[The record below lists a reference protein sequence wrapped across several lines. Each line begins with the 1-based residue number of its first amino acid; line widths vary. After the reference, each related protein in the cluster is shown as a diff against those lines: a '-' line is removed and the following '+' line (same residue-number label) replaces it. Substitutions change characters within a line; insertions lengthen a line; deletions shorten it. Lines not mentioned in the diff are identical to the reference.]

1 MDANNQHEAPGNQGP
16 DGGFG
21 GGFAGGSPKSE
32 RGQKRGPGGGSSGG
46 LAIDLSRVYDKLP
59 PHAPEA
65 EMALL
70 GSIILDPFTLA
81 EILPLVSTPDDFYRQ
96 SNATVFRV
104 LKEVYEREPRADLN
118 VVADR
123 LRERNELETIGG
135 AAYLASLAE
144 AVSTPTNAA
153 IYAKIVQTK
162 SRLRK
167 LIGAANQIVHEA
179 MHAGQDEPEEARL
192 LIDRAEQAIFEI
204 ADDDQSADIQKLEE
218 LLKAEFERIADRDA
232 GAVTGLQTG
241 FADLDEPLSGLQQ
254 GEMIIIA
261 ARPSMGKTALALNL
275 AEQIAMGG
283 STPFEPAS
291 DERVPVGV
299 FSLEMSKSSLVQ
311 RLISAYS
318 GVDSH
323 KLRTGQFSQDDL
335 INRITP
341 ACEVLE
347 RAPLYID
354 DSPALSVTALRAR
367 ARRMKQRFGI
377 RCVVVDYLQLLTSP
391 GHGRESRQVE
401 VSAIS
406 RGIKAMARELEL
418 PVICLAQL
426 NRGSEQREGNRPRM
440 SDLRESGSIEQDADV
455 VLLLHREA
463 YYHLSDPTWLEENE
477 ERANEAELIIAKQ
490 RNGPTGSVRLV
501 WDTHTTRF
509 KNRAGYARS
518 DTWAR
523 DEPSGTFEPKPD
535 GHDGLGG
542 IDTMPGAKSGGAN
555 GGVGS
560 AFGNRASSADRA
572 QDNRPFDERVDHG
585 NGPAG
590 NDFLEPDE
598 DTPPW

>member
-1 MDANNQHEAPGNQGP
+1 MDANGQGKPGYRK
-16 DGGFG
+16 DGSDRG
-21 GGFAGGSPKSE
+21 GTP
-32 RGQKRGPGGGSSGG
+32 
-46 LAIDLSRVYDKLP
+46 AIDLSRVYDKLP

-70 GSIILDPFTLA
+70 GSVILDPYTLA
-81 EILPLVSTPDDFYRQ
+81 EILPMVSVPEDFYRQ

-104 LKEVYEREPRADLN
+104 LKEVYEREPQADLN

-123 LRERNELETIGG
+123 LRERGELEAIGG

-144 AVSTPTNAA
+144 AVSTPNNAGL
-153 IYAKIVQTK
+153 YAKLVQTK

-167 LIGAANQIVHEA
+167 LIAAANTIVHEA
-179 MHAGQDEPEEARL
+179 MHAGQEEPEEARQ
-192 LIDRAEQAIFEI
+192 LIDRAEQSIFEI

-218 LLKAEFERIADRDA
+218 LLRAEYERIADRDA
-232 GAVTGLQTG
+232 GGMTGLQTG
-241 FADLDEPLSGLQQ
+241 FADLDEPLSGLQD
-254 GEMIIIA
+254 GEMVIIA

-283 STPFEPAS
+283 STPFAPAG
-291 DERVPVGV
+291 DERIPVGV

-323 KLRTGQFSQDDL
+323 KLRTGAFSQDDL
-335 INRITP
+335 VNRIRP

-377 RCVVVDYLQLLTSP
+377 RCIVVDYLQLLTSP

-406 RGIKAMARELEL
+406 RGIKAMARELNL

-440 SDLRESGSIEQDADV
+440 SDMRESGSIEQDADV

-463 YYHLSDPTWLEENE
+463 YYHLSDPQWMEENE

-490 RNGPTGSVRLV
+490 RNGPTGVVRLV
-501 WDTHTTRF
+501 WDNHTTRF
-509 KNRAGYARS
+509 KNRAGYARN
-518 DTWAR
+518 DTWAK
-523 DEPSGTFEPKPD
+523 DEPAASYEAKPD
-535 GHDGLGG
+535 AAPVGG
-542 IDTMPGAKSGGAN
+542 
-555 GGVGS
+555 GS
-560 AFGNRASSADRA
+560 AFGHRAPTAERA
-572 QDNRPFDERVDHG
+572 ADNRPFDERVDHG
-585 NGPAG
+585 KPEYLDA
-590 NDFLEPDE
+590 DD

>member
-1 MDANNQHEAPGNQGP
+1 MVPCLTNAKGRRMDANNQHEDPGKQGP
-16 DGGFG
+16 T
-21 GGFAGGSPKSE
+21 P
-32 RGQKRGPGGGSSGG
+32 GQTPSGKRGKDAMKGGIA
-46 LAIDLSRVYDKLP
+46 LDLSRIYDKLP
-59 PHAPEA
+59 PNSPEA

-81 EILPLVSTPDDFYRQ
+81 DILPVVSSPDDFYRQ
-96 SNATVFRV
+96 SNQTVFRV
-104 LKEVYEREPRADLN
+104 LKEVFEREPRADLN

-123 LRERNELETIGG
+123 LRERGEMELIGG
-135 AAYLASLAE
+135 TAYLASLAD
-144 AVSTPTNAA
+144 AVSTPSAA
-153 IYAKIVQTK
+153 PIYAKIVQTK

-167 LIGAANQIVHEA
+167 LIGVANQIVHEA
-179 MHAGQDEPEEARL
+179 MHVGQDEPEEARQL
-192 LIDRAEQAIFEI
+192 LDRAEQAIFEI
-204 ADDDQSADIQKLEE
+204 AEDDQTADIQKLEE
-218 LLKAEFERIADRDA
+218 LLRAEFERIADRDK
-232 GAVTGLQTG
+232 GAVTGLKTG
-241 FADLDEPLSGLQQ
+241 FADLDEPLSGLQD

-275 AEQIAMGG
+275 AEQIAMSGR
-283 STPFEPAS
+283 TPFEHDDGS
-291 DERVPVGV
+291 GEVQVPVGV

-323 KLRTGQFSQDDL
+323 KLRTGGFSQDDL
-335 INRITP
+335 VNRIRP
-341 ACEVLE
+341 ACEALE

-367 ARRMKQRFGI
+367 ARRMKQRYGI
-377 RCVVVDYLQLLTSP
+377 RCIVIDYLQLLTSP
-391 GHGRESRQVE
+391 GQGRESRQVE

-406 RGIKAMARELEL
+406 RGIKALARELEV

-463 YYHLSDPTWLEENE
+463 YYHLSDPAWMEENE
-477 ERANEAELIIAKQ
+477 EKANEAELIIAKQ
-490 RNGPTGSVRLV
+490 RNGPTGIVRLV

-518 DTWAR
+518 DAWAR
-523 DEPSGTFEPKPD
+523 DEPTGTFEPKPD
-535 GHDGLGG
+535 GNSGLGG
-542 IDTMPGAKSGGAN
+542 FNSVPGQHGT
-555 GGVGS
+555 GS
-560 AFGNRASSADRA
+560 AFGHRAPTADRA

-585 NGPAG
+585 RPEDAPEY
-590 NDFLEPDE
+590 LEPDD
-598 DTPPW
+598 DTPPWQ

>member
-1 MDANNQHEAPGNQGP
+1 MDANGQGNQGYRK
-16 DGGFG
+16 DGSDG
-21 GGFAGGSPKSE
+21 AGG
-32 RGQKRGPGGGSSGG
+32 RGTP
-46 LAIDLSRVYDKLP
+46 AIDLSRVYDKLP

-70 GSIILDPFTLA
+70 GSVILDPYTLA
-81 EILPLVSTPDDFYRQ
+81 EILPMVSVPEDFYRQ

-104 LKEVYEREPRADLN
+104 LKEVYEREPQADLN

-123 LRERNELETIGG
+123 LRERDELEAIGG

-144 AVSTPTNAA
+144 AVSTPNNAA
-153 IYAKIVQTK
+153 LYARLVQTK

-167 LIGAANQIVHEA
+167 LITAANTIVYDA
-179 MHAGQDEPEEARL
+179 MHAGQDEPEEARQ
-192 LIDRAEQAIFEI
+192 LIDRAEQSIFEI
-204 ADDDQSADIQKLEE
+204 ADDDQTADIQKLEE
-218 LLKAEFERIADRDA
+218 LLRAEFERIADRDA
-232 GAVTGLQTG
+232 GATTGLKTG
-241 FADLDEPLSGLQQ
+241 FADLDEPLSGLQD

-283 STPFEPAS
+283 ATPFAPAG

-323 KLRTGQFSQDDL
+323 KLRTGGFSQDDL
-335 INRITP
+335 VNRIRP

-406 RGIKAMARELEL
+406 RGIKAMARELSV
-418 PVICLAQL
+418 PVVCLAQL

-463 YYHLSDPTWLEENE
+463 YYHLSDPTWMEENE

-490 RNGPTGSVRLV
+490 RNGPTGIVRLV
-501 WDTHTTRF
+501 WDNHTTRF
-509 KNRAGYARS
+509 KNRSGYARN
-518 DTWAR
+518 DTWAK
-523 DEPSGTFEPKPD
+523 DEPVGSFESKPD
-535 GHDGLGG
+535 GL
-542 IDTMPGAKSGGAN
+542 PASN
-555 GGVGS
+555 GSGS
-560 AFGNRASSADRA
+560 AFGNRPSTADRA
-572 QDNRPFDERVDHG
+572 HDNRPFDERVDHG
-585 NGPAG
+585 
-590 NDFLEPDE
+590 EPKYLDADD

>member
-1 MDANNQHEAPGNQGP
+1 MDATHQHETPAKQATNADRSG
-16 DGGFG
+16 
-21 GGFAGGSPKSE
+21 
-32 RGQKRGPGGGSSGG
+32 RGQAGTGI
-46 LAIDLSRVYDKLP
+46 AVDLSRVYDKLP

-70 GSIILDPFTLA
+70 GSIILDPYTLG
-81 EILPLVSTPDDFYRQ
+81 EILPLVASPEDFYRQ
-96 SNATVFRV
+96 SNQAVFRV
-104 LKEVYEREPRADLN
+104 LKEVYEREPKADLN

-123 LRERNELETIGG
+123 LRERGEMEAIGG

-144 AVSTPTNAA
+144 AVSTPSNAT
-153 IYAKIVQTK
+153 IYARLVQTK

-167 LIGAANQIVHEA
+167 LIAAANQIVHEA
-179 MHAGQDEPEEARL
+179 MHAGQDEPEEARQ

-218 LLKAEFERIADRDA
+218 LLRAEFERIADRDS

-241 FADLDEPLSGLQQ
+241 FSDLDEPLSGLQD

-283 STPFEPAS
+283 STPFEPAGE
-291 DERVPVGV
+291 ERVPVGV

-335 INRITP
+335 VSRIRP

-377 RCVVVDYLQLLTSP
+377 RCIVVDYLQLLTSP
-391 GHGRESRQVE
+391 SQGRESRQVE

-406 RGIKAMARELEL
+406 RGIKAMARELSV
-418 PVICLAQL
+418 PVVCLAQL

-463 YYHLSDPTWLEENE
+463 YYHLSDPAWMEENE
-477 ERANEAELIIAKQ
+477 DRANEAELIIAKQ
-490 RNGPTGSVRLV
+490 RNGPTGIVRLV
-501 WDTHTTRF
+501 WDNHTTRF
-509 KNRAGYARS
+509 KNRAGHARG

-523 DEPSGTFEPKPD
+523 DEPAGSFEPKPQA
-535 GHDGLGG
+535 GSTGG
-542 IDTMPGAKSGGAN
+542 YEA
-555 GGVGS
+555 GVGS
-560 AFGNRASSADRA
+560 AFGHRASTAERA
-572 QDNRPFDERVDHG
+572 QDNRPYDERVDHG
-585 NGPAG
+585 RPDAG
-590 NDFLEPDE
+590 GDYLEPDD

>member
-1 MDANNQHEAPGNQGP
+1 MDANGTENLHGRG
-16 DGGFG
+16 DHRKGG
-21 GGFAGGSPKSE
+21 KE
-32 RGQKRGPGGGSSGG
+32 RGGP
-46 LAIDLSRVYDKLP
+46 AIDLSRVYDKLP

-70 GSIILDPFTLA
+70 GSIILDPYTLA
-81 EILPLVSTPDDFYRQ
+81 DVLPLVSVPEDFYRQ

-104 LKEVYEREPRADLN
+104 LKEVYEREPQADLN

-123 LRERNELETIGG
+123 LRERGELETIGG

-144 AVSTPTNAA
+144 AVSTPHNAGM
-153 IYAKIVQTK
+153 YARLVQTK

-167 LIGAANQIVHEA
+167 LISAANQIVHEA
-179 MHAGQDEPEEARL
+179 MHAGQDEPEEARQ
-192 LIDRAEQAIFEI
+192 LIDRAEQSIFEI

-218 LLKAEFERIADRDA
+218 LLRAEYERIADRDA
-232 GAVTGLQTG
+232 GATTGLKTG
-241 FADLDEPLSGLQQ
+241 FSDLDEPLSGLQD

-283 STPFEPAS
+283 ATPFEPAG

-323 KLRTGQFSQDDL
+323 KLRTGQFSQDEL
-335 INRITP
+335 VNRIRP
-341 ACEVLE
+341 ACETLE

-377 RCVVVDYLQLLTSP
+377 RCVVVDYLQLLTAP
-391 GHGRESRQVE
+391 GASRESRQVE
-401 VSAIS
+401 VSTIS
-406 RGIKAMARELEL
+406 RGIKAMARELSV
-418 PVICLAQL
+418 PVVCLAQL

-463 YYHLSDPTWLEENE
+463 YYHLSDPAWMEENE
-477 ERANEAELIIAKQ
+477 DRVNEAELIIAKQ
-490 RNGPTGSVRLV
+490 RNGPTGIVRLV
-501 WDTHTTRF
+501 WDNHTTRF
-509 KNRAGYARS
+509 KNRAGYARN
-518 DTWAR
+518 DTWAK
-523 DEPSGTFEPKPD
+523 DEPVGSFEPKVDAGTSPHAPSM
-535 GHDGLGG
+535 G
-542 IDTMPGAKSGGAN
+542 SNGGA
-555 GGVGS
+555 GS
-560 AFGNRASSADRA
+560 AFGHRPSTADRA

-585 NGPAG
+585 KP
-590 NDFLEPDE
+590 DYLEADD

>member
-1 MDANNQHEAPGNQGP
+1 MDANGQGKQGFRRGGP
-16 DGGFG
+16 DGG
-21 GGFAGGSPKSE
+21 P
-32 RGQKRGPGGGSSGG
+32 P
-46 LAIDLSRVYDKLP
+46 AIDLSRVYDKLP

-70 GSIILDPFTLA
+70 GSIILDPYTLA
-81 EILPLVSTPDDFYRQ
+81 DVLPLVSVPEDFYRQ

-104 LKEVYEREPRADLN
+104 LKEVYEREPQADLN

-123 LRERNELETIGG
+123 LRERNELEAIGG

-144 AVSTPTNAA
+144 AVSTPNNAGL
-153 IYAKIVQTK
+153 YARLVQTK

-167 LIGAANQIVHEA
+167 LIAAANQIVHEA
-179 MHAGQDEPEEARL
+179 MHAGQDEPEEARQ
-192 LIDRAEQAIFEI
+192 LIDRAEQSIFEI

-218 LLKAEFERIADRDA
+218 LLRAEYERIADRDA
-232 GAVTGLQTG
+232 GATTGLKTG
-241 FADLDEPLSGLQQ
+241 FTDLDEPLSGLQD
-254 GEMIIIA
+254 GEMVIIA

-283 STPFEPAS
+283 ATPFEPAG

-335 INRITP
+335 VNRIRP
-341 ACEVLE
+341 ACETLE

-377 RCVVVDYLQLLTSP
+377 RCVVVDYLQLLTAP
-391 GHGRESRQVE
+391 GAGRESRQVE
-401 VSAIS
+401 VSTIS

-418 PVICLAQL
+418 PVVCLAQL

-463 YYHLSDPTWLEENE
+463 YYHLSDPAWMEENE
-477 ERANEAELIIAKQ
+477 ERVNEAELIIAKQ
-490 RNGPTGSVRLV
+490 RNGPTGIVRLV
-501 WDTHTTRF
+501 WDNHTTRF
-509 KNRAGYARS
+509 KNRAGYARN
-518 DTWAR
+518 DAWAK
-523 DEPSGTFEPKPD
+523 DEPAGTFEGKPD
-535 GHDGLGG
+535 AGAP
-542 IDTMPGAKSGGAN
+542 MPAG
-555 GGVGS
+555 GS
-560 AFGNRASSADRA
+560 AFGHRPSTIDRA

-585 NGPAG
+585 RPDDGHY
-590 NDFLEPDE
+590 LEPD
-598 DTPPW
+598 DQTPPW

>member
-1 MDANNQHEAPGNQGP
+1 MDANGSETGDRRKGKP
-16 DGGFG
+16 D
-21 GGFAGGSPKSE
+21 
-32 RGQKRGPGGGSSGG
+32 RGVP
-46 LAIDLSRVYDKLP
+46 AIDLSRVYDKLP

-70 GSIILDPFTLA
+70 GSVILDPYTLA
-81 EILPLVSTPDDFYRQ
+81 EILPMVSTPEDFYRQ

-104 LKEVYEREPRADLN
+104 LKEVYEREPQADLN

-123 LRERNELETIGG
+123 LRDRGELEAIGG

-144 AVSTPTNAA
+144 AVSTPNNAA
-153 IYAKIVQTK
+153 IYARLVQTK

-167 LIGAANQIVHEA
+167 LIAAANTIVHEA
-179 MHAGQDEPEEARL
+179 MHAGQDEPEEARQ
-192 LIDRAEQAIFEI
+192 LIDRAEQSIFEI
-204 ADDDQSADIQKLEE
+204 ADDDQSADIQKLED
-218 LLKAEFERIADRDA
+218 LLRAEYERIADRDS
-232 GAVTGLQTG
+232 GAMTGLPTG
-241 FADLDEPLSGLQQ
+241 FADLDEPLSGLQD

-283 STPFEPAS
+283 ATPFGPAG

-323 KLRTGQFSQDDL
+323 KLRTGGFSQDDL
-335 INRITP
+335 VNRIRP
-341 ACEVLE
+341 ACEALE

-354 DSPALSVTALRAR
+354 DSPALSITALRAR

-391 GHGRESRQVE
+391 GAGRESRQVE

-406 RGIKAMARELEL
+406 RGIKAMARELSL
-418 PVICLAQL
+418 PVVCLAQL

-463 YYHLSDPTWLEENE
+463 YYHLSDPAWMEENE
-477 ERANEAELIIAKQ
+477 DRVNEAELIIAKQ
-490 RNGPTGSVRLV
+490 RNGPTGIVKLV
-501 WDTHTTRF
+501 WDNHTTRF
-509 KNRAGYARS
+509 KNRAGYAKS

-523 DEPSGTFEPKPD
+523 DEPAGSFEAKVDAGTSPHAPAM
-535 GHDGLGG
+535 GA
-542 IDTMPGAKSGGAN
+542 MPG
-555 GGVGS
+555 GS
-560 AFGNRASSADRA
+560 AFGHRAPTAGRA
-572 QDNRPFDERVDHG
+572 IDNRPFDERVDHG
-585 NGPAG
+585 K
-590 NDFLEPDE
+590 PDYLDADD

>member
-1 MDANNQHEAPGNQGP
+1 MDAGGQERQG
-16 DGGFG
+16 FRKG
-21 GGFAGGSPKSE
+21 GGGADRSP
-32 RGQKRGPGGGSSGG
+32 PA
-46 LAIDLSRVYDKLP
+46 LDLSRIYDKLP

-70 GSIILDPFTLA
+70 GSVILDPYTLA
-81 EILPLVSTPDDFYRQ
+81 DILPLVSTPEDFYRQ

-123 LRERNELETIGG
+123 LRERNELEAIGG

-144 AVSTPTNAA
+144 AVSTPTNAGM
-153 IYAKIVQTK
+153 YAKIVQTK

-167 LIGAANQIVHEA
+167 LIAAANQIVHEA
-179 MHAGQDEPEEARL
+179 MHAGQDEPEEARQ

-218 LLKAEFERIADRDA
+218 LLRAEFERIADRDS
-232 GAVTGLQTG
+232 GALTGLHTG
-241 FADLDEPLSGLQQ
+241 FVDLDEPLSGLQD

-283 STPFEPAS
+283 STPFAPAG
-291 DERVPVGV
+291 DERVPVGI

-323 KLRTGQFSQDDL
+323 KLRTGGFSQDDL
-335 INRITP
+335 VNRIRP
-341 ACEVLE
+341 ACEALE

-377 RCVVVDYLQLLTSP
+377 RCIVIDYLQLLTSP
-391 GHGRESRQVE
+391 GAGRESRQVE
-401 VSAIS
+401 VSSIS
-406 RGIKAMARELEL
+406 RGIKALARELSV

-463 YYHLSDPTWLEENE
+463 YYHLSDPAWMEENE
-477 ERANEAELIIAKQ
+477 ERVNEAELIIAKQ
-490 RNGPTGSVRLV
+490 RNGPTGIVKLV
-501 WDTHTTRF
+501 WDNHTTRF

-523 DEPSGTFEPKPD
+523 DEPSGSFEPKPT
-535 GHDGLGG
+535 GG
-542 IDTMPGAKSGGAN
+542 TGTN
-555 GGVGS
+555 GGGMGS
-560 AFGNRASSADRA
+560 AFGHRAPTADRA

-585 NGPAG
+585 RDGDGAEY
-590 NDFLEPDE
+590 LEPDDE
-598 DTPPW
+598 TPPW

>member
-1 MDANNQHEAPGNQGP
+1 MDATQGGPGNARNQWGQGRA
-16 DGGFG
+16 
-21 GGFAGGSPKSE
+21 AG
-32 RGQKRGPGGGSSGG
+32 RGEGP
-46 LAIDLSRVYDKLP
+46 AYDLGRLYDKLP

-70 GSIILDPFTLA
+70 GSIVLDPYVLA
-81 EILPLVSTPDDFYRQ
+81 EILPLVAQPEDFYRQ
-96 SNATVFRV
+96 NNQTVFRV
-104 LKEVYEREPRADLN
+104 LKEVFEREPNADLN

-123 LRERNELETIGG
+123 LRERGELETIGG

-144 AVSTPTNAA
+144 AVSTPANAA
-153 IYAKIVQTK
+153 RYAKLVQTK

-167 LIGAANQIVHEA
+167 LIAAANQIVYDA
-179 MHAGQDEPEEARL
+179 MHAGHDEPEEARQ

-204 ADDDQSADIQKLEE
+204 ADDDQSADIQKLED
-218 LLKAEFERIADRDA
+218 LLRAEYERIADRDK
-232 GAVTGLQTG
+232 GAVTGLKTG
-241 FADLDEPLSGLQQ
+241 FADLDEPLSGLQD
-254 GEMIIIA
+254 GEMVIIA

-275 AEQIAMGG
+275 AEQVAMGG
-283 STPFEPAS
+283 ATPFSPAG

-299 FSLEMSKSSLVQ
+299 FSLEMSKASLVQ

-335 INRITP
+335 IGRIMP
-341 ACEVLE
+341 ACEALQ

-377 RCVVVDYLQLLTSP
+377 RCIIVDYLQLLTSP
-391 GHGRESRQVE
+391 GQGRESRQVE

-406 RGIKAMARELEL
+406 RGIKAMARELSV
-418 PVICLAQL
+418 PVVCLAQL

-463 YYHLSDPTWLEENE
+463 YYHLSDPQWMEENE

-490 RNGPTGSVRLV
+490 RNGPTGIVRLV
-501 WDTHTTRF
+501 WDNHTTRF
-509 KNRAGYARS
+509 KNRAGYARG

-523 DEPSGTFEPKPD
+523 DEPAGTFEPKPN
-535 GHDGLGG
+535 GHNAGG
-542 IDTMPGAKSGGAN
+542 P
-555 GGVGS
+555 GS
-560 AFGNRASSADRA
+560 AFGHRPPTADRA
-572 QDNRPFDERVDHG
+572 QDNRPFDERASHG
-585 NGPAG
+585 MGG
-590 NDFLEPDE
+590 GSEFPDLDE
-598 DTPPW
+598 EAPWA

>member
-1 MDANNQHEAPGNQGP
+1 MDANGQEKPSDRQGFRKS
-16 DGGFG
+16 GG
-21 GGFAGGSPKSE
+21 E
-32 RGQKRGPGGGSSGG
+32 RGVP
-46 LAIDLSRVYDKLP
+46 AIDLSRVYDKLP

-70 GSIILDPFTLA
+70 GSIILDPYTLA
-81 EILPLVSTPDDFYRQ
+81 DILPLVASPEDFYRQ

-123 LRERNELETIGG
+123 LRERGEMEAIGG
-135 AAYLASLAE
+135 GAYLASLAE
-144 AVSTPTNAA
+144 AVSTPTNAP
-153 IYAKIVQTK
+153 IYARIVQTK

-167 LIGAANQIVHEA
+167 LIAAANQIVHEA
-179 MHAGQDEPEEARL
+179 MHAGQDEPEEARQ

-204 ADDDQSADIQKLEE
+204 ADDDQSADIQALQD
-218 LLKAEFERIADRDA
+218 LLRAEFERIADRDS
-232 GAVTGLQTG
+232 GAMTGLKTG
-241 FADLDEPLSGLQQ
+241 FADLDEPLSGLQD

-283 STPFEPAS
+283 STPFAPAS

-323 KLRTGQFSQDDL
+323 KLRTGAFSQDDL
-335 INRITP
+335 VNRIRP
-341 ACEVLE
+341 ACEALE

-377 RCVVVDYLQLLTSP
+377 RCIVIDYLQLLTSP
-391 GHGRESRQVE
+391 GAGRESRQVE

-406 RGIKAMARELEL
+406 RGIKALARELSV
-418 PVICLAQL
+418 PVVCLAQL

-463 YYHLSDPTWLEENE
+463 YYHLSDPAWMEENE
-477 ERANEAELIIAKQ
+477 DRVNEAELIIAKQ
-490 RNGPTGSVRLV
+490 RNGPTGIVKLV
-501 WDTHTTRF
+501 WDNHTTRF
-509 KNRAGYARS
+509 KNRAGYAKS

-523 DEPSGTFEPKPD
+523 DEPSGSFEPKP
-535 GHDGLGG
+535 
-542 IDTMPGAKSGGAN
+542 PPGAN
-555 GGVGS
+555 GLGNPGS
-560 AFGNRASSADRA
+560 AFGHRAPTTDRA

-585 NGPAG
+585 KPDDGPPEY
-590 NDFLEPDE
+590 LEPDD

>member
-1 MDANNQHEAPGNQGP
+1 
-16 DGGFG
+16 
-21 GGFAGGSPKSE
+21 
-32 RGQKRGPGGGSSGG
+32 
-46 LAIDLSRVYDKLP
+46 
-59 PHAPEA
+59 
-65 EMALL
+65 MALL
-70 GSIILDPFTLA
+70 GSVILDPYTLA
-81 EILPLVSTPDDFYRQ
+81 EILPMVSVPEDFYRQ

-104 LKEVYEREPRADLN
+104 LKEVYEREPQADLN
-118 VVADR
+118 VVANR
-123 LRERNELETIGG
+123 LRERGELEAIGG

-144 AVSTPTNAA
+144 AVSTPQNAA
-153 IYAKIVQTK
+153 LYARLVQTK

-167 LIGAANQIVHEA
+167 LIAAANQIVHEA
-179 MHAGQDEPEEARL
+179 MHAGQDEPEEARQ
-192 LIDRAEQAIFEI
+192 LIDRAEQSIFEI

-218 LLKAEFERIADRDA
+218 LLRAEYERIADRDA
-232 GAVTGLQTG
+232 GGMTGLKTG
-241 FADLDEPLSGLQQ
+241 FADLDEPLSGLQD
-254 GEMIIIA
+254 GEMVIIA

-283 STPFEPAS
+283 STPFAPAS

-323 KLRTGQFSQDDL
+323 KLRTGAFSQDDL
-335 INRITP
+335 VNRIRP

-377 RCVVVDYLQLLTSP
+377 RCIVVDYLQLLTSP

-406 RGIKAMARELEL
+406 RGIKAMARELNL

-440 SDLRESGSIEQDADV
+440 SDMRESGSIEQDADV

-463 YYHLSDPTWLEENE
+463 YYHLSDPAWMEENE
-477 ERANEAELIIAKQ
+477 DRVNEAELIIAKQ
-490 RNGPTGSVRLV
+490 RNGPTGVVRLV
-501 WDTHTTRF
+501 WDNHTTRF
-509 KNRAGYARS
+509 KNRAGYARN
-518 DTWAR
+518 DTWAK
-523 DEPSGTFEPKPD
+523 DEPASTYEAKPD
-535 GHDGLGG
+535 AAPMAG
-542 IDTMPGAKSGGAN
+542 
-555 GGVGS
+555 GS
-560 AFGNRASSADRA
+560 AFGHRPSTADRA
-572 QDNRPFDERVDHG
+572 KDNRPFDERVDHG
-585 NGPAG
+585 KPEYLDA
-590 NDFLEPDE
+590 DD

>member
-1 MDANNQHEAPGNQGP
+1 MDANGSENLHGSGDPRR
-16 DGGFG
+16 
-21 GGFAGGSPKSE
+21 AGKD
-32 RGQKRGPGGGSSGG
+32 RGTP
-46 LAIDLSRVYDKLP
+46 AIDLSRVYDKLP

-70 GSIILDPFTLA
+70 GSIILDPYTLA
-81 EILPLVSTPDDFYRQ
+81 DVLPLVSVPEDFYRQ

-104 LKEVYEREPRADLN
+104 LKEVYEREPQADLN

-123 LRERNELETIGG
+123 LRERNELEAIGG

-144 AVSTPTNAA
+144 AVSTPNNAGL
-153 IYAKIVQTK
+153 YARLVQTK

-167 LIGAANQIVHEA
+167 LIAAANQIVHEA
-179 MHAGQDEPEEARL
+179 MHAGQDEPEEARQ
-192 LIDRAEQAIFEI
+192 LIDRAEQSIFEI

-218 LLKAEFERIADRDA
+218 LLRAEYERIADRDA
-232 GAVTGLQTG
+232 GATTGLKTG
-241 FADLDEPLSGLQQ
+241 FTDLDEPLSGLQD

-283 STPFEPAS
+283 ATPFEPAG

-323 KLRTGQFSQDDL
+323 KLRTGQFSQDEL
-335 INRITP
+335 VNRIRP
-341 ACEVLE
+341 ACETLE

-377 RCVVVDYLQLLTSP
+377 RCVVVDYLQLLTAP
-391 GHGRESRQVE
+391 GAGRESRQVE
-401 VSAIS
+401 VSTIS

-418 PVICLAQL
+418 PVVCLAQL

-463 YYHLSDPTWLEENE
+463 YYHLSDPAWMEENE
-477 ERANEAELIIAKQ
+477 DRVNEAELIIAKQ
-490 RNGPTGSVRLV
+490 RNGPTGIVKLV
-501 WDTHTTRF
+501 WDNHTTRF
-509 KNRAGYARS
+509 KNRAGYARN
-518 DTWAR
+518 DTWAK
-523 DEPSGTFEPKPD
+523 DEPAGTFEGKPD
-535 GHDGLGG
+535 GGAP
-542 IDTMPGAKSGGAN
+542 MPAG
-555 GGVGS
+555 GS
-560 AFGNRASSADRA
+560 AFGHRPSTIDRA

-585 NGPAG
+585 KPEY
-590 NDFLEPDE
+590 LEADD

>member
-1 MDANNQHEAPGNQGP
+1 MDANGQHQGGNRK
-16 DGGFG
+16 
-21 GGFAGGSPKSE
+21 AGTD
-32 RGQKRGPGGGSSGG
+32 RGVP
-46 LAIDLSRVYDKLP
+46 AADLSRIYDKLP

-70 GSIILDPFTLA
+70 GSIILDPYTLA
-81 EILPLVSTPDDFYRQ
+81 DILPLVSVPEDFYRQ

-123 LRERNELETIGG
+123 LRERGEMEAIGG

-144 AVSTPTNAA
+144 AVSTPANAA
-153 IYAKIVQTK
+153 MYARIVQTK

-167 LIGAANQIVHEA
+167 LIAAANQIVHEA
-179 MHAGQDEPEEARL
+179 MHAGQDQPEEARQ

-204 ADDDQSADIQKLEE
+204 ADDDQSADIQALQE
-218 LLKAEFERIADRDA
+218 LLRAEFERIADRDS
-232 GAVTGLQTG
+232 GAMTGLKTG
-241 FADLDEPLSGLQQ
+241 YGDLDEPLSGLQD
-254 GEMIIIA
+254 GEMVIIA

-283 STPFEPAS
+283 ATPFGPAG
-291 DERVPVGV
+291 DERVPVGI

-323 KLRTGQFSQDDL
+323 KLRTGAFSQDDL
-335 INRITP
+335 VNRIRP
-341 ACEVLE
+341 ACEALE

-377 RCVVVDYLQLLTSP
+377 RCVVIDYLQLLTSP
-391 GHGRESRQVE
+391 GQSRESRQVE

-406 RGIKAMARELEL
+406 RGIKALARELSL
-418 PVICLAQL
+418 PVVCLAQL

-463 YYHLSDPTWLEENE
+463 YYHLSDPAWMEENE
-477 ERANEAELIIAKQ
+477 DRVNEAELIIAKQ
-490 RNGPTGSVRLV
+490 RNGPTGIVRLV
-501 WDTHTTRF
+501 WDNHTTRF
-509 KNRAGYARS
+509 KSRAGYAKS

-523 DEPSGTFEPKPD
+523 DEPSGTFEPKPN
-535 GHDGLGG
+535 G
-542 IDTMPGAKSGGAN
+542 SGGHGA
-555 GGVGS
+555 GGGGFGQAVAGTGS
-560 AFGNRASSADRA
+560 AFGHRAPTADRA

-585 NGPAG
+585 QPSEGG
-590 NDFLEPDE
+590 DYLEPDN

>member
-1 MDANNQHEAPGNQGP
+1 MDANGQENQGFRKGGP
-16 DGGFG
+16 DGGGRG
-21 GGFAGGSPKSE
+21 GTP
-32 RGQKRGPGGGSSGG
+32 
-46 LAIDLSRVYDKLP
+46 AIDLSRVYDKLP

-70 GSIILDPFTLA
+70 GSVILDPYTLA
-81 EILPLVSTPDDFYRQ
+81 EILPMVSVPEDFYRQ

-104 LKEVYEREPRADLN
+104 LKEVYEREPQADLN

-123 LRERNELETIGG
+123 LRERDELEAIGG

-144 AVSTPTNAA
+144 AVSTPNNAGL
-153 IYAKIVQTK
+153 YAKLVQTK

-167 LIGAANQIVHEA
+167 LIAAANTIVHEA
-179 MHAGQDEPEEARL
+179 MHAGQDEPEEARQ
-192 LIDRAEQAIFEI
+192 LIDRAEQSIFEI
-204 ADDDQSADIQKLEE
+204 ADDDQTADIQKLEE
-218 LLKAEFERIADRDA
+218 LLRAEYERIADRDA
-232 GAVTGLQTG
+232 GATTGLKTG
-241 FADLDEPLSGLQQ
+241 FADLDEPLSGLQD

-283 STPFEPAS
+283 STPFAPAG

-323 KLRTGQFSQDDL
+323 KLRTGGFTQDDL
-335 INRITP
+335 VNRIRP

-354 DSPALSVTALRAR
+354 DSPSLSVTALRAR

-377 RCVVVDYLQLLTSP
+377 RCIVVDYLQLLTSP
-391 GHGRESRQVE
+391 SQGRESRQVE

-406 RGIKAMARELEL
+406 RGIKAMARELSV
-418 PVICLAQL
+418 PVVCLAQL

-463 YYHLSDPTWLEENE
+463 YYHLSDPTWMEENE

-490 RNGPTGSVRLV
+490 RNGPTGIVRLV
-501 WDTHTTRF
+501 WDNHTTRF
-509 KNRAGYARS
+509 KNRAGYAKS
-518 DTWAR
+518 DTWAK
-523 DEPSGTFEPKPD
+523 DEPAGSFEPKADAGTSPHAPAM
-535 GHDGLGG
+535 GPAG
-542 IDTMPGAKSGGAN
+542 
-555 GGVGS
+555 GS
-560 AFGNRASSADRA
+560 AFGHRPSTADRA

-585 NGPAG
+585 KPEYLDA
-590 NDFLEPDE
+590 DD

>member
-1 MDANNQHEAPGNQGP
+1 MDANGQGKQGYRKDGADRGGAP
-16 DGGFG
+16 
-21 GGFAGGSPKSE
+21 
-32 RGQKRGPGGGSSGG
+32 
-46 LAIDLSRVYDKLP
+46 AIDLSRVYDKLP

-70 GSIILDPFTLA
+70 GSVILDPYTLA
-81 EILPLVSTPDDFYRQ
+81 EILPMVSVPEDFYRQ

-104 LKEVYEREPRADLN
+104 LKEVYEREPQADLN

-123 LRERNELETIGG
+123 LRERGELEAIGG

-144 AVSTPTNAA
+144 AVSTPNNAGL
-153 IYAKIVQTK
+153 YAKLVQTK

-167 LIGAANQIVHEA
+167 LIAAANTIVHEA
-179 MHAGQDEPEEARL
+179 MHAGQDEPEEARE
-192 LIDRAEQAIFEI
+192 LIDRAEQSIFEI

-218 LLKAEFERIADRDA
+218 LLRAEYERIADRDA
-232 GAVTGLQTG
+232 GGMTGLKTG
-241 FADLDEPLSGLQQ
+241 FADLDEPLSGLQD
-254 GEMIIIA
+254 GEMVIIA

-283 STPFEPAS
+283 STPFAPAG
-291 DERVPVGV
+291 DERIPVGV

-323 KLRTGQFSQDDL
+323 KLRTGAFSQDDL
-335 INRITP
+335 VNRIRP

-377 RCVVVDYLQLLTSP
+377 RCIVVDYLQLLTSP

-406 RGIKAMARELEL
+406 RGIKAMARELNL

-440 SDLRESGSIEQDADV
+440 SDMRESGSIEQDADV

-463 YYHLSDPTWLEENE
+463 YYHLSDPAWMEENE

-490 RNGPTGSVRLV
+490 RNGPTGVVRLV
-501 WDTHTTRF
+501 WDNHTTRF
-509 KNRAGYARS
+509 KNRAGYARN
-518 DTWAR
+518 DTWAK
-523 DEPSGTFEPKPD
+523 DEPAGSFEAKPESAPVA
-535 GHDGLGG
+535 G
-542 IDTMPGAKSGGAN
+542 
-555 GGVGS
+555 GS
-560 AFGNRASSADRA
+560 AFGHRAPTADRA

-585 NGPAG
+585 KPEYLDA
-590 NDFLEPDE
+590 DD

>member
-1 MDANNQHEAPGNQGP
+1 MVPCVFEQKGSRMDANNQHQTPGKQGANS
-16 DGGFG
+16 GV
-21 GGFAGGSPKSE
+21 
-32 RGQKRGPGGGSSGG
+32 GPGVGPTQSQTEHRDRSQRGSSGG
-46 LAIDLSRVYDKLP
+46 IALDLSRVYDKLP

-81 EILPLVSTPDDFYRQ
+81 EILPLVATPDDFYRQ

-123 LRERNELETIGG
+123 LRERGELETIGG

-144 AVSTPTNAA
+144 AVSTPSNAA

-179 MHAGQDEPEEARL
+179 MHAGQDEPEEARQ

-218 LLKAEFERIADRDA
+218 LLRAEFERIADRDR
-232 GAVTGLQTG
+232 GSVTGLLSG
-241 FADLDEPLSGLQQ
+241 FVDLDEPLSGLQD

-283 STPFEPAS
+283 STPFEPAG

-335 INRITP
+335 VNRIRP

-354 DSPALSVTALRAR
+354 DSPSLSVTALRAR

-391 GHGRESRQVE
+391 GQGRESRQVE

-406 RGIKAMARELEL
+406 RGIKAMARELSL

-463 YYHLSDPTWLEENE
+463 YYHLSDPTWMEENE

-490 RNGPTGSVRLV
+490 RNGPTGIVKLV
-501 WDTHTTRF
+501 WDNHTTRF
-509 KNRAGYARS
+509 KNRTGYARS
-518 DTWAR
+518 DTWAK
-523 DEPSGTFEPKPD
+523 DEPASTYEAKPD
-535 GHDGLGG
+535 
-542 IDTMPGAKSGGAN
+542 PA
-555 GGVGS
+555 VGS
-560 AFGNRASSADRA
+560 AFGHRASTADRA

-585 NGPAG
+585 RPVEGG
-590 NDFLEPDE
+590 DYLEPD
-598 DTPPW
+598 DQTPPW